1 MNLFFEIV
9 KLIVE
14 LLIIILV
21 SKNLLVPIIRK
32 LGEKLKLKPHTIGN
46 IAGIATSIPE
56 FLTVTFSAV
65 NGMLDTGI
73 FNILSSNISNTIQY
87 TISILLNKNVN
98 LLKNRVIKINMIL
111 VLLTIIIPI
120 IVWKLQIMDNII
132 IVPIF
137 IILFYIFN
145 KINIISHKGIENE
158 KEVEERQFKNKKIY
172 VYAIYILLIGII
184 LYLVGNLLSS
194 TLRNLCYIFNISEVV
209 IGVALGVATSTPE
222 FITFIESQRFHKNA
236 NKELGI
242 IEASNNLLVSN
253 TLNLFIIQS
262 DRKSTRLNSSHRC
275 TSRMPSSA

>member
-145 KINIISHKGIENE
+145 KINIISHKGI
-158 KEVEERQFKNKKIY
+158 KKY
-172 VYAIYILLIGII
+172 MYML
-184 LYLVGNLLSS
+184 
-194 TLRNLCYIFNISEVV
+194 YIF
-209 IGVALGVATSTPE
+209 
-222 FITFIESQRFHKNA
+222 F
-236 NKELGI
+236 
-242 IEASNNLLVSN
+242 
-253 TLNLFIIQS
+253 
-262 DRKSTRLNSSHRC
+262 
-275 TSRMPSSA
+275 

>member
-111 VLLTIIIPI
+111 VLLY
-120 IVWKLQIMDNII
+120 Q
-132 IVPIF
+132 
-137 IILFYIFN
+137 
-145 KINIISHKGIENE
+145 
-158 KEVEERQFKNKKIY
+158 
-172 VYAIYILLIGII
+172 
-184 LYLVGNLLSS
+184 
-194 TLRNLCYIFNISEVV
+194 
-209 IGVALGVATSTPE
+209 
-222 FITFIESQRFHKNA
+222 
-236 NKELGI
+236 
-242 IEASNNLLVSN
+242 
-253 TLNLFIIQS
+253 
-262 DRKSTRLNSSHRC
+262 
-275 TSRMPSSA
+275 

>member
-120 IVWKLQIMDNII
+120 IVWKLQIMVSSSFSQNCRNIGR
-132 IVPIF
+132 
-137 IILFYIFN
+137 
-145 KINIISHKGIENE
+145 S
-158 KEVEERQFKNKKIY
+158 
-172 VYAIYILLIGII
+172 
-184 LYLVGNLLSS
+184 
-194 TLRNLCYIFNISEVV
+194 
-209 IGVALGVATSTPE
+209 
-222 FITFIESQRFHKNA
+222 
-236 NKELGI
+236 
-242 IEASNNLLVSN
+242 
-253 TLNLFIIQS
+253 
-262 DRKSTRLNSSHRC
+262 
-275 TSRMPSSA
+275 

>member
-98 LLKNRVIKINMIL
+98 LLKNRV
-111 VLLTIIIPI
+111 
-120 IVWKLQIMDNII
+120 
-132 IVPIF
+132 
-137 IILFYIFN
+137 
-145 KINIISHKGIENE
+145 
-158 KEVEERQFKNKKIY
+158 KNKHD
-172 VYAIYILLIGII
+172 IGII
-184 LYLVGNLLSS
+184 NYNNTNNSL
-194 TLRNLCYIFNISEVV
+194 EVTDN
-209 IGVALGVATSTPE
+209 G
-222 FITFIESQRFHKNA
+222 
-236 NKELGI
+236 
-242 IEASNNLLVSN
+242 
-253 TLNLFIIQS
+253 
-262 DRKSTRLNSSHRC
+262 
-275 TSRMPSSA
+275 

>member
-145 KINIISHKGIENE
+145 KINLISHIGIENE
-158 KEVEERQFKNKKIY
+158 KEIEERQFKN
-172 VYAIYILLIGII
+172 
-184 LYLVGNLLSS
+184 
-194 TLRNLCYIFNISEVV
+194 
-209 IGVALGVATSTPE
+209 
-222 FITFIESQRFHKNA
+222 
-236 NKELGI
+236 
-242 IEASNNLLVSN
+242 
-253 TLNLFIIQS
+253 
-262 DRKSTRLNSSHRC
+262 
-275 TSRMPSSA
+275 

>member
-158 KEVEERQFKNKKIY
+158 KEIEERQFKNKKIY
-172 VYAIYILLIGII
+172 VYVIYILLIGII

-222 FITFIESQRFHKNA
+222 FITFIESQRFHKNV

-262 DRKSTRLNSSHRC
+262 LSIVIIYFLE
-275 TSRMPSSA
+275 

>member
-145 KINIISHKGIENE
+145 KI
-158 KEVEERQFKNKKIY
+158 V
-172 VYAIYILLIGII
+172 
-184 LYLVGNLLSS
+184 
-194 TLRNLCYIFNISEVV
+194 
-209 IGVALGVATSTPE
+209 
-222 FITFIESQRFHKNA
+222 
-236 NKELGI
+236 
-242 IEASNNLLVSN
+242 
-253 TLNLFIIQS
+253 
-262 DRKSTRLNSSHRC
+262 D
-275 TSRMPSSA
+275 

>member
-209 IGVALGVATSTPE
+209 IGAALGVATSTPE

-262 DRKSTRLNSSHRC
+262 LSIVIIYFGE
-275 TSRMPSSA
+275 

>member
-1 MNLFFEIV
+1 MNLFFEII

-14 LLIIILV
+14 LLIIIFV
-21 SKNLLVPIIRK
+21 SKNLLVPIIRN
-32 LGEKLKLKPHTIGN
+32 LGKNLKLKPNTIGN

-65 NGMLDTGI
+65 NGMIDTGI

-87 TISILLNKNVN
+87 IISILVNKNVK
-98 LLKNRVIKINMIL
+98 LLKNKYIKLNMIL

-120 IVWKLQIMDNII
+120 IVWKLHVGDSII

-145 KINIISHKGIENE
+145 KINMITHNKIENI
-158 KEVEERQFKNKKIY
+158 KEVEENKFRNRKIY

-184 LYLVGNLLSS
+184 LYIVGTLLSN
-194 TLRNLCYIFNISEVV
+194 TLKNLCYIFNISELI
-209 IGVALGVATSTPE
+209 IGVVLGVATSTPE
-222 FITFIESQRFHKNA
+222 FITFIESQKFHKDT

-262 DRKSTRLNSSHRC
+262 LSIIIIYFLE
-275 TSRMPSSA
+275 

>member
-222 FITFIESQRFHKNA
+222 FITFIESQRFHKNT

-262 DRKSTRLNSSHRC
+262 LSIVLIYFLE
-275 TSRMPSSA
+275 